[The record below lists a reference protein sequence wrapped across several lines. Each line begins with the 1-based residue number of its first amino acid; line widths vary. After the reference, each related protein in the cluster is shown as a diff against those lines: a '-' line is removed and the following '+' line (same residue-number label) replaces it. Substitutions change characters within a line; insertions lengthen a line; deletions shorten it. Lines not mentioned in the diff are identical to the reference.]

1 MKNLIEL
8 NNADLNMA
16 SFKDVM
22 FLSFAEGGA
31 MGDAGAIVFY
41 VKSGEGY
48 YLNYV
53 YGDVDITKVMA
64 LFPVL
69 ERCKFGI
76 CGIGSEVPEGWKYV
90 DLGVGN
96 HLLVKNEVYD
106 SFRSHIGENYY
117 PPVVYREW
125 SKIADRILNTDKYS
139 NC

>member
-1 MKNLIEL
+1 MKKLIEL
-8 NNADLNMA
+8 NNADLNIA

-22 FLSFAEGGA
+22 FFSFAEGGA

-53 YGDVDITKVMA
+53 YGDVDVTKVKT

-90 DLGVGN
+90 DMGVGN
-96 HLLVKNEVYD
+96 HLLVKDESGINSEV
-106 SFRSHIGENYY
+106 HIFKEALAL
-117 PPVVYREW
+117 
-125 SKIADRILNTDKYS
+125 S
-139 NC
+139 